1 MEGPPRSSHKDLLLQ
16 VWCALLTVALVT
28 MATVLTSI
36 RLKPVENIVSSAL
49 KKRNVTL
56 PGTSPSYIELIKGL
70 EDHSWKYLVNCEACS
85 LTLHNNS
92 IYSNRTS
99 SELSLYFIYAQV
111 SFQMQESQRRSV
123 MLIRNA
129 SPGKAEKKLVEAPG
143 EPGRSVW
150 VAKMVRLKKGESV
163 RLMISGA
170 YNGED
175 TFWGAFQ
182 LY

>member
-36 RLKPVENIVSSAL
+36 RLKPVEVSILAFCC
-49 KKRNVTL
+49 L
-56 PGTSPSYIELIKGL
+56 PLLISVIKTCGLSRLQLNYSPQQQVS
-70 EDHSWKYLVNCEACS
+70 ACS